1 MVNALLILGLALIIG
16 SFFLNTNQ
24 LGMQRRAI
32 RIEDLERRRNRR
44 NQP

>member
-24 LGMQRRAI
+24 GMQKRAI
-32 RIEDLERRRNRR
+32 RIEDVERRRPRR
-44 NQP
+44 